1 MRRIFTEHFLDV
13 FSTFIYANLKD
24 KPKTKANIRKS
35 IKTFEDIWVHSI
47 REKKKNEI
55 RKV

>member
-24 KPKTKANIRKS
+24 KPKTKAIIRKS

-47 REKKKNEI
+47 REKKKNER